1 MNALETRLA
10 SSSELHRG
18 AVMSE
23 PHFDGKQVDGKQEN
37 AISQTRDNQPREGQP
52 RVVKKYPN
60 RRLYDTVESRY
71 ITLADIRRLVMDK
84 IDFIVIDKK
93 SQDDIT
99 RSILLQVIAE
109 QEHAG
114 EPLMSQD
121 FLSQVIRSYGGAMQC
136 LVGSYLEQSLKLLS
150 NQQQQMREHMRGVF
164 GNDAYD
170 SIAALTQQN
179 IERWRSVQDDIFKV
193 MSGAAATARKD
204 QRAEDTETDPRS

>member
-23 PHFDGKQVDGKQEN
+23 PHIDSKQET
-37 AISQTRDNQPREGQP
+37 ATSQSKDNQPREGQP

-93 SQDDIT
+93 SQEDIT

-150 NQQQQMREHMRGVF
+150 GQQQQMRDHMRGVF
-164 GNDAYD
+164 GSDAYD
-170 SIAALTQQN
+170 SIATLTQQN

-193 MSGAAATARKD
+193 MSGAAVAARKD

>member
-1 MNALETRLA
+1 
-10 SSSELHRG
+10 
-18 AVMSE
+18 MSE
-23 PHFDGKQVDGKQEN
+23 PHFDTKQVDGKQEN
-37 AISQTRDNQPREGQP
+37 AGNQTKDNQPREGQP

-93 SQDDIT
+93 SQEDIT

-150 NQQQQMREHMRGVF
+150 GQQQQMRDHMRGVF

-193 MSGAAATARKD
+193 MSGAAASARKD
-204 QRAEDTETDPRS
+204 QHAEETESEPRS

>member
-1 MNALETRLA
+1 MNALETRSA
-10 SSSELHRG
+10 ASSELHRG
-18 AVMSE
+18 AAMGEPRNELRNESKSE
-23 PHFDGKQVDGKQEN
+23 PRGDL
-37 AISQTRDNQPREGQP
+37 

-84 IDFIVIDKK
+84 VDFIVIDKK
-93 SQDDIT
+93 SQEDIT

-121 FLSQVIRSYGGAMQC
+121 FLSQVIRSYGGAMQS

-150 NQQQQMREHMRGVF
+150 SQQQQMREHMRGMM
-164 GNDAYD
+164 GTDAYD
-170 SIAALTQQN
+170 SIATLTQQN
-179 IERWRSVQDDIFKV
+179 LERWRSVQDDIYKV
-193 MSGAAATARKD
+193 MSGAGSAGRGKE
-204 QRAEDTETDPRS
+204 QRAESEADQRSS